1 MNRLTTMYV
10 RSMSNVVED
19 APGWFTRALAAPV
32 ETGSVEVEGASVHF
46 RAWGPTGPGIV
57 LIHGGAAHSRWW
69 DHIAPQF
76 AEGRRVVALDLTGHG
91 DSDTRDAYAMSQWA
105 REVLAAA
112 EAGGIDGK
120 PILVGHSMGGIV
132 SFVASHLHGE
142 LLDGVVII
150 DSPLKARTPEEEA
163 ARRQNAFG
171 PKKVYPT
178 REDAMG
184 RFRFVPPQDSGLPAV
199 RDHVAATSMEEVEG
213 GWSWKFDPNFFLR
226 VGAED
231 VLDSEPRCRV
241 AYFRAENGI
250 VSDRLMEHMRG
261 LFGTEAIVAE
271 IPEAGHH
278 VMIDQPLQLVTGV
291 RTVLSAWSVASQVPV
306 DQAAGNVEGRVEA

>member
-1 MNRLTTMYV
+1 M
-10 RSMSNVVED
+10 
-19 APGWFTRALAAPV
+19 
-32 ETGSVEVEGASVHF
+32 
-46 RAWGPTGPGIV
+46 
-57 LIHGGAAHSRWW
+57 

-306 DQAAGNVEGRVEA
+306 NQAAGNVEGRVEA